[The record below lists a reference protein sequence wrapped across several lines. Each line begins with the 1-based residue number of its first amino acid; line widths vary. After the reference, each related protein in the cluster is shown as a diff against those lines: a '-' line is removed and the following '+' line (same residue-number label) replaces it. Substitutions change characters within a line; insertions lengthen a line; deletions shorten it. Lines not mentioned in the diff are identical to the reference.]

1 MLRTTLIGKTMRALS
16 DSFDL
21 AEVSGVNTRRVVIYT
36 WLLAG
41 GLAGLAG
48 VLAAIYTT
56 LTPNTGWFLLLP
68 IFAAVVLG
76 GIGNAYGALIGGA
89 HDRPGAGVVDD
100 VRPADLQGGHRLPR
114 ADPGA
119 AGPAPGHLRP
129 GADGLGPPMDPLL
142 AFGFWAF
149 VLTFAG
155 IYAIFVLGLQL
166 EVGDTGLINF
176 GHVAFM
182 AIGAYTMGLLV
193 TNDVTIWVAIPIAIA
208 AAAAG
213 GLLLGLPTLRLRA
226 DYFAITT
233 IAAGEILRITIQN
246 EQETTGGTQGLRS
259 ASGPWRDANN
269 DILDFFSGI
278 GVELDRRVPLLVLV
292 WVTAVLVGLL
302 LVYLGRTPWRRVLR
316 AVREN
321 EEAAAA
327 TGKPVF
333 SYKLQALALGSA
345 IAGLAGVFYTLFSTT
360 LFPENFEPIFT
371 FVGFAILILGG
382 IGSYF
387 GVVVGLGR
395 DRVHRLGHPLPRLPA
410 RLRQGG
416 RAALRGDRADHHGR

>member
-1 MLRTTLIGKTMRALS
+1 
-16 DSFDL
+16 
-21 AEVSGVNTRRVVIYT
+21 
-36 WLLAG
+36 
-41 GLAGLAG
+41 
-48 VLAAIYTT
+48 
-56 LTPNTGWFLLLP
+56 
-68 IFAAVVLG
+68 
-76 GIGNAYGALIGGA
+76 
-89 HDRPGAGVVDD
+89 
-100 VRPADLQGGHRLPR
+100 
-114 ADPGA
+114 
-119 AGPAPGHLRP
+119 
-129 GADGLGPPMDPLL
+129 MDPLL
-142 AFGFWAF
+142 ALGFWAF

-182 AIGAYTMGLLV
+182 AIGAYTMGLCL
-193 TNDVTIWVAIPIAIA
+193 TNGVPIWLAVPLAVLA

-213 GLLLGLPTLRLRA
+213 ILLGIPTLRLRA

-246 EQETTGGTQGLRS
+246 EQATTGGTQGLRG
-259 ASGPWRDANN
+259 ASGPWRDFN
-269 DILDFFSGI
+269 DDVLGWFDGI
-278 GVELDRRVPLLVLV
+278 GIELDRRVPLLVLV
-292 WVTAVLVGLL
+292 WVTALLVGTLL
-302 LVYLGRTPWRRVLR
+302 AYLGRTPWRRALR

-327 TGKPVF
+327 SGVPVF
-333 SYKLQALALGSA
+333 SYKLQSLALGSA

-387 GVVVGLGR
+387 GVVVGSIVISFIVSGTRFL
-395 DRVHRLGHPLPRLPA
+395 DFPLDA
-410 RLRQGG
+410 DKV
-416 RAALRGDRADHHGR
+416 AALRFVAIGLIIMGMMAFRPQGIFGKKEELHLDA

>member
-1 MLRTTLIGKTMRALS
+1 
-16 DSFDL
+16 
-21 AEVSGVNTRRVVIYT
+21 
-36 WLLAG
+36 
-41 GLAGLAG
+41 
-48 VLAAIYTT
+48 
-56 LTPNTGWFLLLP
+56 
-68 IFAAVVLG
+68 
-76 GIGNAYGALIGGA
+76 
-89 HDRPGAGVVDD
+89 
-100 VRPADLQGGHRLPR
+100 
-114 ADPGA
+114 
-119 AGPAPGHLRP
+119 
-129 GADGLGPPMDPLL
+129 MDPLL

-155 IYAIFVLGLQL
+155 VYAIFVLGLQL

-193 TNDVTIWVAIPIAIA
+193 TNDVSIWIAILIALA
-208 AAAAG
+208 ASAAG

-233 IAAGEILRITIQN
+233 IAAGEILRIAILN
-246 EQETTGGTQGLRS
+246 EQDTTGGPQGLRS

-316 AVREN
+316 AVRED
-321 EEAAAA
+321 EDAAAA
-327 TGKPVF
+327 AGKPVF

-360 LFPENFEPIFT
+360 LFPDQLRADLHLRRLRDPHPGRHRE
-371 FVGFAILILGG
+371 LLRRGG
-382 IGSYF
+382 R
-387 GVVVGLGR
+387 LDRDRR
-395 DRVHRLGHPLPRLPA
+395 DRVGDPLPRFPA
-410 RLRQGG
+410 RRRPG
-416 RAALRGDRADHHGR
+416 RGSALRGDRPLDHGDHGVPAPGPLRQEGGAPSRRLRGPCSTSATCVSASAACARWTARPSRFAREASRR

>member
-1 MLRTTLIGKTMRALS
+1 
-16 DSFDL
+16 
-21 AEVSGVNTRRVVIYT
+21 
-36 WLLAG
+36 
-41 GLAGLAG
+41 
-48 VLAAIYTT
+48 
-56 LTPNTGWFLLLP
+56 
-68 IFAAVVLG
+68 
-76 GIGNAYGALIGGA
+76 
-89 HDRPGAGVVDD
+89 
-100 VRPADLQGGHRLPR
+100 
-114 ADPGA
+114 
-119 AGPAPGHLRP
+119 
-129 GADGLGPPMDPLL
+129 MDPLL

-193 TNDVTIWVAIPIAIA
+193 TNDVTIWVAIPLAVA

-246 EQETTGGTQGLRS
+246 EEGTTGGTQGLRS

-327 TGKPVF
+327 AGKPVF

-360 LFPENFEPIFT
+360 LFPDQLRADLHLRRLRHPDPRRHRELLRR
-371 FVGFAILILGG
+371 GR
-382 IGSYF
+382 
-387 GVVVGLGR
+387 GLDR
-395 DRVHRLGHPLPRLPA
+395 DRLHRVGHPLPGLPA
-410 RLRQGG
+410 RLRQGR
-416 RAALRGDRADHHGR
+416 RAALRGDRALHHGRSWPSGPRASSARRRSSISTPDGGPSSTSATCASASAACAPWTARPSRCARAASRRSSVPTAPARPPSSTSLTGFIKPEGGTVTLRRRGHQRADAPTRSPGGAWSARSSSRGSWRR

>member
-1 MLRTTLIGKTMRALS
+1 
-16 DSFDL
+16 
-21 AEVSGVNTRRVVIYT
+21 
-36 WLLAG
+36 
-41 GLAGLAG
+41 
-48 VLAAIYTT
+48 
-56 LTPNTGWFLLLP
+56 
-68 IFAAVVLG
+68 
-76 GIGNAYGALIGGA
+76 
-89 HDRPGAGVVDD
+89 
-100 VRPADLQGGHRLPR
+100 
-114 ADPGA
+114 
-119 AGPAPGHLRP
+119 
-129 GADGLGPPMDPLL
+129 MDPLL

-155 IYAIFVLGLQL
+155 VYAIFVLGLQL

-193 TNDVTIWVAIPIAIA
+193 TNGVSIWIAIVIALA
-208 AAAAG
+208 ASAAG

-233 IAAGEILRITIQN
+233 IAAGEILRIAILN
-246 EQETTGGTQGLRS
+246 ERDTTGGPQGLRS

-278 GVELDRRVPLLVLV
+278 GIELDRRVPLLVLV

-316 AVREN
+316 AVRED
-321 EEAAAA
+321 EDATAAA
-327 TGKPVF
+327 GKPVF

-345 IAGLAGVFYTLFSTT
+345 IAGMAGVFYTLFSTT
-360 LFPENFEPIFT
+360 LFPTNFEPIFT

-387 GVVVGLGR
+387 GVVVGSIAIAVIVSGTRFL
-395 DRVHRLGHPLPRLPA
+395 DFPLDA
-410 RLRQGG
+410 DQV
-416 RAALRGDRADHHGR
+416 AALRFVVIGLLIMAIMAFRPQGLFGKKEELHLDA

>member
-1 MLRTTLIGKTMRALS
+1 
-16 DSFDL
+16 
-21 AEVSGVNTRRVVIYT
+21 
-36 WLLAG
+36 
-41 GLAGLAG
+41 
-48 VLAAIYTT
+48 
-56 LTPNTGWFLLLP
+56 
-68 IFAAVVLG
+68 
-76 GIGNAYGALIGGA
+76 
-89 HDRPGAGVVDD
+89 
-100 VRPADLQGGHRLPR
+100 
-114 ADPGA
+114 
-119 AGPAPGHLRP
+119 
-129 GADGLGPPMDPLL
+129 MDPLL

-155 IYAIFVLGLQL
+155 IYAIFVLGLQIQ
-166 EVGDTGLINF
+166 VGDTGLINF
-176 GHVAFM
+176 GQVAFM

-193 TNDVTIWVAIPIAIA
+193 TNDVSVWLAIPIAIA

-246 EQETTGGTQGLRS
+246 EQGTTGGTQGLRQ

-269 DILDFFSGI
+269 DILDFFDGLGI
-278 GVELDRRVPLLVLV
+278 ELDRRVPLLVITWLV
-292 WVTAVLVGLL
+292 AILIGLL

-333 SYKLQALALGSA
+333 SYKLQALALGA
-345 IAGLAGVFYTLFSTT
+345 GIAGVAGVLFTLFSTT
-360 LFPENFEPIFT
+360 LFPTNFEPIFT

-387 GVVVGLGR
+387 GVVIGSIVIAFIVSGTRFL
-395 DRVHRLGHPLPRLPA
+395 DFPLDA
-410 RLRQGG
+410 DKV
-416 RAALRGDRADHHGR
+416 AALRFVVVGLIIMAFMAFRPQGLFGKKEELHLDT

>member
-1 MLRTTLIGKTMRALS
+1 
-16 DSFDL
+16 
-21 AEVSGVNTRRVVIYT
+21 V
-36 WLLAG
+36 
-41 GLAGLAG
+41 
-48 VLAAIYTT
+48 
-56 LTPNTGWFLLLP
+56 
-68 IFAAVVLG
+68 
-76 GIGNAYGALIGGA
+76 
-89 HDRPGAGVVDD
+89 
-100 VRPADLQGGHRLPR
+100 
-114 ADPGA
+114 
-119 AGPAPGHLRP
+119 
-129 GADGLGPPMDPLL
+129 DPLL

-155 IYAIFVLGLQL
+155 VYAIFVLGLQL

-193 TNDVTIWVAIPIAIA
+193 TNGVSIWIAIA
-208 AAAAG
+208 IALAASAAG

-226 DYFAITT
+226 DYFAIVT
-233 IAAGEILRITIQN
+233 IAAGEILRIAIVN
-246 EQETTGGTQGLRS
+246 EQDTTGGTQGLRS

-316 AVREN
+316 AVRED
-321 EEAAAA
+321 EDAAAA
-327 TGKPVF
+327 AGKPVF
-333 SYKLQALALGSA
+333 RFKLQALALGSS
-345 IAGLAGVFYTLFSTT
+345 IAGLAGVFYTLFSTV
-360 LFPENFEPIFT
+360 LFPTNFEPIFT

-387 GVVVGLGR
+387 GVVVGSVVIAVIVSGTRFL
-395 DRVHRLGHPLPRLPA
+395 DFPLDA
-410 RLRQGG
+410 DQV
-416 RAALRGDRADHHGR
+416 AALRFVVIGLLIMAIMAFRPQGLFGKKEELHLDA